1 MREQNSAIQAA
12 AGNDLP
18 VTTPEEDRY
27 GYVALAESLS
37 RSIIALDDNVS
48 TVIGIEGPW
57 GSGKTSLLNLLRH
70 RMEQD
75 RPEGT
80 YVLQVSPWL
89 SPDGGCT
96 VENLLIP
103 VADILN
109 KVEQANS
116 SWPCRLWHRL
126 RGSKASALA
135 TDVVRYAQ
143 QASGRLAPLAELAG
157 NFIPGAGIVASSMK
171 TLSAT
176 DLSAS
181 GRTADALR
189 DDIEKKIAS
198 LDLNFIVV
206 LDDLDRLEPA
216 QAVEVLRLVRS
227 VADFSRFRYV
237 MCYDPEVLG
246 HAVKRGLGVADGQHY
261 LQKIVQ
267 LPFPLPRHESFDL
280 RREFFNEAV
289 KIYMNVSGREP
300 DKTFLTDLKNVANTF
315 GATLSTPREVRL
327 ALSALAFR
335 YPPLREFCWFPDL
348 CLLQLLRVTLPE
360 MYYWIEHYLTEQA
373 VVDSGEGQV
382 SDREK
387 AAMSNALTGILESLP
402 AVSPLSVVT
411 LRRWLPGIGGIR
423 NDNPVLF
430 SKTVHVEEQERSSGR
445 RLSSRDW
452 WRYYFAFSPPKNILL
467 PDFFDELFRLAGS
480 DPKPLLLAKKLLN
493 LVTLNGFSSRTK
505 FEQVIDQLT
514 PQRLSVIT
522 AAQCRGLLW
531 FFFEYADDLVSRYRG
546 HGNWF
551 AMYDI
556 ELDTLVDRLL
566 TRLLSEDRPS
576 TLDYLSERLRNDK
589 AVYWTA
595 IYLRHLVWQNGM
607 AGTRPEPEEN
617 RVFADNELTQLCTI
631 FCQRL
636 DDRELSDRFIHF
648 EDLPGFIFAWKD
660 IGTTAL
666 VCTWVASKIRDDES
680 FLKLLLQLRY
690 RGLSSATGYYR
701 ALRLSDIAEF
711 LEGEETVTQRLDDIE
726 RSGNFP
732 ELVNQVR
739 DAISFNR

>member
-1 MREQNSAIQAA
+1 MREQNSATQAA

-27 GYVALAESLS
+27 GFVALAESLS

-70 RMEQD
+70 RMERD

-109 KVEQANS
+109 RVKQGKS

-126 RGSKASALA
+126 CGSKASALA

-171 TLSAT
+171 TLSST
-176 DLSAS
+176 DLSAG

-189 DDIEKKIAS
+189 DEIEKEIAS
-198 LDLNFIVV
+198 LGLNFIVV

-237 MCYDPEVLG
+237 MCYDPVVLG

-300 DKTFLTDLKNVANTF
+300 DKTLLTDLKDVANTF

-373 VVDSGEGQV
+373 AVDSGEGQV
-382 SDREK
+382 SGKEK
-387 AAMSNALTGILESLP
+387 AAMSKALTGILESLP
-402 AVSPLSVVT
+402 AVSPLSVMT
-411 LRRWLPGIGGIR
+411 LRRWLPGIGGVR
-423 NDNPVLF
+423 DDKPGLF
-430 SKTVHVEEQERSSGR
+430 SKTPAADEEELSLNR
-445 RLSSRDW
+445 RLSSGDW
-452 WRYYFAFSPPKNILL
+452 WRYYFAFTPPKNVPL
-467 PDFFDELFRLAGS
+467 PGFFEELFRLAGS
-480 DPKPLLLAKKLLN
+480 SHERPQLAEKLLDQ
-493 LVTLNGFSSRTK
+493 VTPDGFSSRTK
-505 FEQVIDQLT
+505 FEQVLDKLT
-514 PQRLSVIT
+514 PQRLAGIT
-522 AAQCRGLLW
+522 PPQCRGLLW
-531 FFFEYADDLVSRYRG
+531 FFFEHGDELVSRYRG

-556 ELDTLVDRLL
+556 ELDTVVDRLL
-566 TRLLSEDRPS
+566 KRLFSEDRPS
-576 TLDYLSERLRNDK
+576 TLDYLSERLRHGK

-607 AGTRPEPEEN
+607 AGNRPEPAES
-617 RVFADNELTQLCTI
+617 RVFADNELTQLCAI
-631 FCQRL
+631 YCGRL
-636 DDRELSDRFIHF
+636 EGCELRGQFAQFD
-648 EDLPGFIFAWKD
+648 DLPGFIFAWKD
-660 IGTTAL
+660 ISTTAA
-666 VCTWVASKIRDDES
+666 VSTWMTSVTRDDES
-680 FLKLLLQLRY
+680 FLQTLLQLRY
-690 RGLSSATGYYR
+690 RGHSSATGYYR
-701 ALRLSDIAEF
+701 ALHLSDIAEF
-711 LEGEETVTQRLDDIE
+711 LGGEETVTQRLDDIE

-732 ELVNQVR
+732 ELVKQVR
-739 DAISFNR
+739 DSISLNR